1 MHIDRA
7 SVVPSTCYFI
17 IYRLIFQMK
26 GRNRSDPVKIAR
38 ALSAACNV
46 QDDNGML
53 VGNWGK
59 DDDDYSG
66 GTHPTKW
73 VGSSAII
80 QSYFSRKRPVKYAQ
94 CWVYAGVLTTRKY
107 EPNGVV

>member
-1 MHIDRA
+1 M
-7 SVVPSTCYFI
+7 
-17 IYRLIFQMK
+17 RLIFQMR
-26 GRNRSDPVKIAR
+26 GRNRSDPVKTAR
-38 ALSAACNV
+38 TLSAACNV

-59 DDDDYSG
+59 DEDDYSG

-80 QSYFSRKRPVKYAQ
+80 QSYYNRKRPVKYAQ
-94 CWVYAGVLTTRKY
+94 CWVYAGVLTTRKLEY
-107 EPNGVV
+107 NGVI